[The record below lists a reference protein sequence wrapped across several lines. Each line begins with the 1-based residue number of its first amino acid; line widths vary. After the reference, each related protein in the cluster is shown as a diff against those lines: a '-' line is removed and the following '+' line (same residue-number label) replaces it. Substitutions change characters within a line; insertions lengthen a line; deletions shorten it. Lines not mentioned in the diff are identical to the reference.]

1 VTLQSIITV
10 TTCDLLGFTSKLIR
24 LIKEKPKL
32 MEISNMK
39 KLFIILAVILSL
51 TAGSAEAAKTAEVL
65 EFEQTSELSISAL
78 RREDYDA
85 AFKHLNKAAKL
96 GNKVSQFNLALLY
109 MEGLGVKQDYAQAYL
124 WLNVAV
130 EAKEKSWRKVRDQI
144 HSALSKEQITALT
157 PFVNDYIKK
166 YGARAQGV
174 NCSKKPS
181 IGTKIKAMQCTKR
194 PTPKVL

>member
-1 VTLQSIITV
+1 
-10 TTCDLLGFTSKLIR
+10 
-24 LIKEKPKL
+24 
-32 MEISNMK
+32 MK

-109 MEGLGVKQDYAQAYL
+109 ME
-124 WLNVAV
+124 
-130 EAKEKSWRKVRDQI
+130 
-144 HSALSKEQITALT
+144 
-157 PFVNDYIKK
+157 
-166 YGARAQGV
+166 
-174 NCSKKPS
+174 
-181 IGTKIKAMQCTKR
+181 
-194 PTPKVL
+194 

>member
-1 VTLQSIITV
+1 MTLQSIITV
-10 TTCDLLGFTSKLIR
+10 TTCDLLGFTSKLIS

-65 EFEQTSELSISAL
+65 EFEQTSELSFSAL
-78 RREDYDA
+78 RRDDYDA
-85 AFKHLNKAAKL
+85 AFKHLNKASKL

-130 EAKEKSWRKVRDQI
+130 EAKEKSSQR
-144 HSALSKEQITALT
+144 SL
-157 PFVNDYIKK
+157 
-166 YGARAQGV
+166 
-174 NCSKKPS
+174 
-181 IGTKIKAMQCTKR
+181 
-194 PTPKVL
+194 